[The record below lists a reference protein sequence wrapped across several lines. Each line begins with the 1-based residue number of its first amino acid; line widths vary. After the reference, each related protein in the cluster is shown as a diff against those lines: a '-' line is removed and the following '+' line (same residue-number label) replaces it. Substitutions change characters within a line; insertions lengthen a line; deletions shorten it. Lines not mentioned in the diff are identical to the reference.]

1 MWKVEKIKR
10 RSKVIF
16 NSKSKVVHNCIG
28 FVLLCSVI
36 GPENSRNYLDQPDAK
51 LETIATCS
59 HTFWEH
65 FSIENGATK
74 IKVATTA
81 NQ

>member
-1 MWKVEKIKR
+1 MWKVEKIQR

-16 NSKSKVVHNCIG
+16 NSKSKVFHNCIG

-59 HTFWEH
+59 HTF
-65 FSIENGATK
+65 SIENGATK

-81 NQ
+81 HQ

>member
-1 MWKVEKIKR
+1 MWKVEKIQQ

-16 NSKSKVVHNCIG
+16 NSKSKVFHNCIG

-36 GPENSRNYLDQPDAK
+36 GPENSRNSLDQPDAK

-59 HTFWEH
+59 HTFWEY